1 MKKIL
6 FFVSVL
12 VLSIGCT
19 APPTNDLS
27 VATNKN
33 TNDADTTTPVIT
45 ETAAIAQEKA
55 IWDTLKNKDYDAF
68 GAMLASEQIEVIS
81 DGIMDKAATIAG
93 VKDFEPTEITFS
105 DWKFLPID
113 KDAFVVTYTVAVK
126 GKYKGQD
133 LKPESNRASSAWVN
147 RNGKWQG
154 IYHQETPIAK
164 APPPPPAPSASRAT
178 SGASPA
184 SSPASS
190 PSPVTTSDDLVANER
205 AIWEALKA
213 KNYDGFAS
221 ALAPESIEVEPNGVF
236 DKAATVKLVSG
247 FDFSKADV
255 SEFRAVPF
263 DNDAGLV
270 VYKVKLPGPD
280 PAEYHST
287 IWAKKDGKWMAVF
300 HQGTPVSPG
309 APATAASPRAK

>member
-27 VATNKN
+27 VAANKN
-33 TNDADTTTPVIT
+33 TNDADRATPAMT

-68 GAMLASEQIEVIS
+68 GGMLASEQIEVIS
-81 DGIMDKAATIAG
+81 DGIRDKAATIAG

-113 KDAFVVTYTVAVK
+113 KDVFVVTYTVAVK
-126 GKYKGQD
+126 GKYKGQE
-133 LKPESNRASSAWVN
+133 LKPDSNRASSAWVN

-154 IYHQETPIAK
+154 IYHQESPIAK
-164 APPPPPAPSASRAT
+164 APSPSPAPSGSPAT
-178 SGASPA
+178 SGAN
-184 SSPASS
+184 PASS
-190 PSPVTTSDDLVANER
+190 PSPVITSDDLVANER

-236 DKAATVKLVSG
+236 DKAATVRSVREI
-247 FDFSKADV
+247 DFSKTDV

-263 DNDAGLV
+263 DSDAGLV
-270 VYKVKLPGPD
+270 VYKVKLPGPA

-300 HQGTPVSPG
+300 HQGTPISPG
-309 APATAASPRAK
+309 APATTASPQAK